1 MAPVVIVSRKETYVN
16 EKEKEKGRESQ
27 SEL

>member
-1 MAPVVIVSRKETYVN
+1 MAPGLIVSGKETYVN